1 MNKRKALQQQ
11 NNHYE
16 KQLPEETRH
25 ILTDIVV
32 YLKSFPISEY
42 QVELVRLD
50 ITRML
55 LEGAARGASASE
67 VLGEDYK
74 EFCKGI
80 VAELPPRTPLQTITY
95 HADILFLGLAILMP
109 LWMVTGLLNSVQNGG
124 SLIHV
129 PVSSGTISA
138 TLIILVVS
146 YAIVQYICKTSLED
160 ESEQARRKSR
170 FRFILILF
178 FAVLVCM
185 APAILFRNT
194 VLNVHIAVYIAG
206 FVICFG
212 IHKLLAAYTD

>member
-67 VLGEDYK
+67 VLGED
-74 EFCKGI
+74 
-80 VAELPPRTPLQTITY
+80 
-95 HADILFLGLAILMP
+95 
-109 LWMVTGLLNSVQNGG
+109 
-124 SLIHV
+124 
-129 PVSSGTISA
+129 
-138 TLIILVVS
+138 
-146 YAIVQYICKTSLED
+146 
-160 ESEQARRKSR
+160 
-170 FRFILILF
+170 
-178 FAVLVCM
+178 
-185 APAILFRNT
+185 
-194 VLNVHIAVYIAG
+194 
-206 FVICFG
+206 
-212 IHKLLAAYTD
+212 

>member
-16 KQLPEETRH
+16 KQLPEETRQ

-80 VAELPPRTPLQTITY
+80 VAELPPRTPLQTIAY

-109 LWMVTGLLNSVQNGG
+109 LWMVTGLLDSVQNGG
-124 SLIHV
+124 S
-129 PVSSGTISA
+129 
-138 TLIILVVS
+138 
-146 YAIVQYICKTSLED
+146 
-160 ESEQARRKSR
+160 
-170 FRFILILF
+170 LILF

-206 FVICFG
+206 FVICFC

>member
-1 MNKRKALQQQ
+1 
-11 NNHYE
+11 
-16 KQLPEETRH
+16 
-25 ILTDIVV
+25 
-32 YLKSFPISEY
+32 
-42 QVELVRLD
+42 
-50 ITRML
+50 
-55 LEGAARGASASE
+55 
-67 VLGEDYK
+67 
-74 EFCKGI
+74 
-80 VAELPPRTPLQTITY
+80 
-95 HADILFLGLAILMP
+95 MP

-124 SLIHV
+124 GLVHV

-194 VLNVHIAVYIAG
+194 ILNVHIAVYIAG

-212 IHKLLAAYTD
+212 VHKLLAAYTG

>member
-16 KQLPEETRH
+16 KQLPEETRQ

-42 QVELVRLD
+42 QVELIRLD

-80 VAELPPRTPLQTITY
+80 VAELPPRTPLQTIAY

-178 FAVLVCM
+178 FRAKG
-185 APAILFRNT
+185 PRR
-194 VLNVHIAVYIAG
+194 
-206 FVICFG
+206 
-212 IHKLLAAYTD
+212 